1 MTGII
6 CFDKPEGITSF
17 LAVKK
22 ARWLFGE
29 KKAGHCGT
37 LDPLATGVLPI
48 MLGGATRFLDFLPV
62 SSKAYVATMRLG
74 VTTDTLDITGTVL
87 SENDVDVSL
96 EDIEKVLPKFRGDI
110 MQVPPMY
117 SAIKKDGVRMYDLA
131 RQGVEVEREPRPVT
145 IYSLEVSH
153 ISENDYSLSV
163 SCSSGTYVRTLID
176 DIGRELG
183 CGATMVALRRTEA
196 CGFPIEKTYT
206 LEELEKAKEE
216 GTIDSLVISVDEA
229 LGCYDEIRVSEA
241 QGKRFRNGG
250 ELDLLRIKSTF
261 KKVPG
266 LYRVYCNEEFLGLG
280 EIAENSDVLAV
291 KRVYVSR

>member
-110 MQVPPMY
+110 MQVPPMF

-131 RQGVEVEREPRPVT
+131 RQG
-145 IYSLEVSH
+145 
-153 ISENDYSLSV
+153 
-163 SCSSGTYVRTLID
+163 G
-176 DIGRELG
+176 GRK
-183 CGATMVALRRTEA
+183 RTETGYHLFA
-196 CGFPIEKTYT
+196 
-206 LEELEKAKEE
+206 
-216 GTIDSLVISVDEA
+216 
-229 LGCYDEIRVSEA
+229 
-241 QGKRFRNGG
+241 
-250 ELDLLRIKSTF
+250 
-261 KKVPG
+261 
-266 LYRVYCNEEFLGLG
+266 
-280 EIAENSDVLAV
+280 
-291 KRVYVSR
+291 